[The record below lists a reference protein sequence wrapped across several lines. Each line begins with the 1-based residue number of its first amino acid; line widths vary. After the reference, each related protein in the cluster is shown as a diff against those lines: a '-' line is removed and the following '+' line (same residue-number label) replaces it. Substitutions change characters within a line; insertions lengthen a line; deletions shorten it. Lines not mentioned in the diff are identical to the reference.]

1 MKILITSDTHGY
13 YSKISD
19 LILDRG
25 DIDLMLHAG
34 DGVEDCKNINYETGI
49 NYYVVKGNNDFY
61 TDEPYYKIIELNGYK
76 ILLTHGH
83 KEGID
88 YTLSNLIEKAKDK
101 SCDIAIFGHIHRY
114 FEINRAG
121 ILILNPGSP
130 SLPRDGKASA
140 MIMSLD
146 KGIEI
151 EKVFL
156 N

>member
-13 YSKISD
+13 YGTISD
-19 LILDRG
+19 LILARG
-25 DIDLMLHAG
+25 DIDLMIHAG

-49 NYYVVKGNNDFY
+49 DYYVVKGNNDFFSN
-61 TDEPYYKIIELNGYK
+61 EPYYKTIDLGGHK

-88 YTLSNLIEKAKDK
+88 YTLSNLIEKSKDK

-114 FEINRAG
+114 VEINRSG

-130 SLPRDGKASA
+130 SLPRDGNASA
-140 MIMSLD
+140 MIMSLEN
-146 KGIEI
+146 GIEI
-151 EKVFL
+151 EKVLL

>member
-1 MKILITSDTHGY
+1 MKILITSDTHGQY
-13 YSKISD
+13 GKISD

-34 DGVEDCKNINYETGI
+34 DGVEDCKDIYYETGI
-49 NYYVVKGNNDFY
+49 DYYVVKGNNDFFSN
-61 TDEPYYKIIELNGYK
+61 EPYTKIIEHNGYR

-88 YTLSNLIEKAKDK
+88 YTLSNLIEKAKEK

-114 FEINRAG
+114 VEINRAG

-130 SLPRDGKASA
+130 SLPRDGSASA
-140 MIMSLD
+140 MIMTLD
-146 KGIEI
+146 EGIDI
-151 EKVFL
+151 EKVL
-156 N
+156 ID